1 MDGREQP
8 MKFVLT
14 DRQVEQQGLM
24 LERMGCFAP
33 RTEQKQH
40 KRTRRWMGKLLTVE
54 SLPWLN
60 RLWDGCDLTMGDG

>member
-1 MDGREQP
+1 

-14 DRQVEQQGLM
+14 DRQVEQLELM

-33 RTEQKQH
+33 RTEQKQQ
-40 KRTRRWMGKLLTVE
+40 KRTCLWMGKLRTVE

-60 RLWDGCDLTMGDG
+60 RLCNGCDSTMGDG